1 MKEVGKVGIRP
12 RRSAEE
18 SRVRQMIEEE
28 EEEEEEERKC
38 ADPHRGNRLIEA
50 KVKYQRS
57 SLRMSGNQST
67 LC

>member
-28 EEEEEEERKC
+28 EEEEEEEESVR
-38 ADPHRGNRLIEA
+38 
-50 KVKYQRS
+50 
-57 SLRMSGNQST
+57 T
-67 LC
+67 LTEETA